1 MAAHNLIKV
10 LETNS
15 VIQSADVYGER
26 ITSTDST
33 LTFSVSINS
42 EGLLGNRSAHSA
54 RPLMPA
60 INFSIFHGRPE
71 SLVVYKYPAVTRA
84 YPGQD
89 WRRSMR
95 CFRPVTITSESLAE
109 RSGRPTP
116 TFFLSNSTL
125 ILPPT

>member
-15 VIQSADVYGER
+15 VIQSAGVYGER

-42 EGLLGNRSAHSA
+42 EALLGNRSAHSA

-60 INFSIFHGRPE
+60 ISFSIFHGRPE
-71 SLVVYKYPAVTRA
+71 SLVVYKSPAVTRA
-84 YPGQD
+84 YTRQA
-89 WRRSMR
+89 WILSMR
-95 CFRPVTITSESLAE
+95 YFPPVTITA
-109 RSGRPTP
+109 GPRPALP
-116 TFFLSNSTL
+116 
-125 ILPPT
+125 LPPPP

>member
-15 VIQSADVYGER
+15 VIQSAGVYGER

-33 LTFSVSINS
+33 LIFSVSINS
-42 EGLLGNRSAHSA
+42 EALLGNRSAPSA

-60 INFSIFHGRPE
+60 ISFSIFHGRPE
-71 SLVVYKYPAVTRA
+71 SLVVYKSPPVTRA
-84 YPGQD
+84 YTGQD

-95 CFRPVTITSESLAE
+95 CFPPVTIPALPCPNPSC
-109 RSGRPTP
+109 
-116 TFFLSNSTL
+116 
-125 ILPPT
+125 PPTNYLPHTQTP